1 MTSDQSDPVDIS
13 TNPDEPGF
21 EDAFRQLAEIAE
33 RLEAGG
39 LTLAE
44 ATSRYE
50 QGMKLVQRCNQL
62 LDSAELE
69 ITTLRDNYQ
78 RPGAA
83 ADLSIGKEPPFF
95 DEAPYDDAGEEE
107 EELPF

>member
-1 MTSDQSDPVDIS
+1 MTSQDPHPADSV
-13 TNPDEPGF
+13 PDDGELSF
-21 EDAFRQLAEIAE
+21 EDAFRNLSEIAE

-50 QGMKLVQRCNQL
+50 QGMKLVRHCNQL

-69 ITTLRDNYQ
+69 ITTLREDS
-78 RPGAA
+78 RRATPVPFHTALDELPDFDGELPGN
-83 ADLSIGKEPPFF
+83 D
-95 DEAPYDDAGEEE
+95 E

>member
-1 MTSDQSDPVDIS
+1 MTSDQSGPAENSHDA
-13 TNPDEPGF
+13 EEMAF

-44 ATSRYE
+44 ATARYE
-50 QGMKLVQRCNQL
+50 EGMKLVQRCNQL
-62 LDSAELE
+62 LDSSELE

-78 RPGAA
+78 RSAVAA
-83 ADLSIGKEPPFF
+83 PAGSVDEPPFF
-95 DEAPYDDAGEEE
+95 DEPPYDDAGDE